1 MVHRTGLLPRHCS
14 RHLAISRRIHL
25 CACEVDIE
33 PSVDTVDEDQFRAL
47 GVNDFDLACPT
58 GKSLML
64 AGGVPVPQNLADR
77 LVAVGYALTRV
88 CSSTAGSGSAIL
100 NPVVWRWSA
109 RRPHR
114 VILAEEKSP

>member
-1 MVHRTGLLPRHCS
+1 M
-14 RHLAISRRIHL
+14 
-25 CACEVDIE
+25 E
-33 PSVDTVDEDQFRAL
+33 PLVDTVDEDQFRAL

-58 GKSLML
+58 GKSLMP

-77 LVAVGYALTRV
+77 LVAAGYAVMRV

-100 NPVVWRWSA
+100 NPVVWRWST

-114 VILAEEKSP
+114 VILAKENSP